1 MDNKIL
7 SKVKEQLL
15 FNSKI
20 YKERQELIKE
30 YVSNIERITYDI
42 LGEKGKEMIDKYP
55 NAIQFY
61 SEITIPGYYKH
72 LGATGY
78 YGSID
83 NYQISLP
90 YVIDGLNSIYQSSL
104 NGGSEEDKVWY
115 IKIRENLT
123 ENGNK
128 VGVLCEN
135 LDDAIN
141 SKTTLGQLQKYFP
154 EAYNLYKKFKNEK
167 RSGALHTLHAQA
179 YPLSRAAIT
188 DTLHEALKPQC

>member
-1 MDNKIL
+1 MENLIYMDNKIL

-42 LGEKGKEMIDKYP
+42 LGEKGKEIIDKYP

-61 SEITIPGYYKH
+61 SEIAIPGYYRH
-72 LGATGY
+72 LGTVGY
-78 YGSID
+78 NRSID

-90 YVIDGLNSIYQSSL
+90 HVIDGLNSLYQSSL
-104 NGGSEEDKVWY
+104 EGGSEEDKVWY
-115 IKIRENLT
+115 KKIREDLT

-128 VGVLCEN
+128 VGILCEN
-135 LDDAIN
+135 LDEAIN
-141 SKTTLGQLQKYFP
+141 SKTTLDQLQKYFP
-154 EAYNLYKKFKNEK
+154 EAYNLYKKLKNNEERK
-167 RSGALHTLHAQA
+167 
-179 YPLSRAAIT
+179 IN
-188 DTLHEALKPQC
+188 

>member
-167 RSGALHTLHAQA
+167 REINNTSKG
-179 YPLSRAAIT
+179 
-188 DTLHEALKPQC
+188 